1 MPCSN
6 KKARELLK
14 QNKATIYSYTPF
26 TIQLTD
32 VTGETVQPI
41 SIGIDT
47 GAKYL
52 GIAITSEDKVLAK
65 GEIELRQDVSS
76 LMQTRKA
83 LRSVRRL
90 RKTRYRPMRVLNRF
104 RKEGW
109 LPPSVKSR
117 VDSTKFWID
126 KFVSLVPNAELHI
139 EIAKFNID
147 NILNNSSD
155 YYNTRY
161 FVFARDDYTCQVCKK
176 RKSHLRTHHIK
187 YVSCGGTNRADNLIT
202 VCEDCHTSENH
213 NVGGIFYKWMEAN
226 KRVKDYK
233 APTFMNI
240 IAKRLQ
246 STYTN
251 TKFTYGNITTPRR
264 IELGLCKTHY
274 NDAIAISGIK
284 QIRNNSD
291 DYFYYKQFR
300 KKKRS
305 LHEQRPRKG
314 LKQKN
319 IELKRNCKNVKERN
333 GFQLS
338 EKVKFNGEVGWVY
351 GFACGENGR
360 YCVVRNIDGEIIRDP
375 EHQSATYISMAK
387 LEHMS
392 YNNGW
397 TYMNK
402 NIS

>member
-1 MPCSN
+1 MRVFVKNKRGEALMPCSN

-83 LRSVRRL
+83 LRSVRRS

-147 NILNNSSD
+147 NI
-155 YYNTRY
+155 
-161 FVFARDDYTCQVCKK
+161 
-176 RKSHLRTHHIK
+176 
-187 YVSCGGTNRADNLIT
+187 
-202 VCEDCHTSENH
+202 
-213 NVGGIFYKWMEAN
+213 WMDIYE
-226 KRVKDYK
+226 
-233 APTFMNI
+233 
-240 IAKRLQ
+240 
-246 STYTN
+246 
-251 TKFTYGNITTPRR
+251 
-264 IELGLCKTHY
+264 
-274 NDAIAISGIK
+274 
-284 QIRNNSD
+284 
-291 DYFYYKQFR
+291 
-300 KKKRS
+300 
-305 LHEQRPRKG
+305 
-314 LKQKN
+314 
-319 IELKRNCKNVKERN
+319 
-333 GFQLS
+333 
-338 EKVKFNGEVGWVY
+338 
-351 GFACGENGR
+351 
-360 YCVVRNIDGEIIRDP
+360 
-375 EHQSATYISMAK
+375 
-387 LEHMS
+387 
-392 YNNGW
+392 
-397 TYMNK
+397 
-402 NIS
+402 